1 MVIFFKKRLPGNKK
15 EHPLFKGEDDLFE
28 EEIRSV
34 KFYAEYGIGV
44 STQWVIENT
53 DANVVAVDSSKEWV
67 EHIRERIGDSP
78 RANIQW
84 IDVGPLKKWGRP
96 VDYSKRENFPQYVN
110 GVWGGENAP
119 ELVLIDGRFRVCC
132 FFTSLLR
139 AKPGTRIIFDDYVRR
154 PHYHLIEDIV
164 KPKITT
170 SRQALFVVPEV
181 FDRVEVEK
189 LADRFLYVF
198 E

>member
-1 MVIFFKKRLPGNKK
+1 MANFFKKKLPGNKK
-15 EHPLFKGEDDLFE
+15 EYPLFKGEDDLFK

-53 DANVVAVDSSKEWV
+53 DANIVAVDSSKEWV
-67 EHIRERIGDSP
+67 EHIRKRIEDSP

-96 VDYSKRENFPQYVN
+96 VNYSKRENFPQYVN

-139 AKPGTRIIFDDYVRR
+139 AKPGTRIIFDDYIRR
-154 PHYHLIEDIV
+154 PHYHVVEDVIEPV
-164 KPKITT
+164 KKT
-170 SRQALFVVPEV
+170 SRQALFIVPEGI
-181 FDRVEVEK
+181 DRAELEK